1 MPFKKPVQKFN
12 ASINTVEL
20 GVGDKKVV
28 MGGESVLPLYTF
40 DGPIENAPKIGVEIS
55 DLGYADQVPGISGFY
70 EGCATPA
77 DMAKKA
83 AALDGVDFVCLKLDS
98 ADPNGND
105 APVEDCVATAKAVAD
120 AIDLPLVI
128 AGCKNDEKDAALFT
142 KVAEA
147 LQGKNILVLAAKE
160 ANYKGIAASA
170 GLAYS
175 QKVGAE
181 SAVDINL
188 AKQLNVLV
196 TQMGVNANSIVMNTG
211 TAAAG
216 YGFEYVVST
225 LDRIKAAALGQN
237 DASLQYPIMTPV
249 SSETWS
255 VKEALVEEEDMPAWG
270 SREKRGIAMEV
281 ATAAADLASGSNA
294 VILRHP
300 ESIAAV
306 SKLIKELI

>member
-40 DGPIENAPKIGVEIS
+40 DGPIENAPKIGIEIS

-98 ADPNGND
+98 ADPNGKD
-105 APVEDCVATAKAVAD
+105 APVEDCAATAKAVAD

-196 TQMGVNANSIVMNTG
+196 AQMGVNANSIVMNTG

>member
-40 DGPIENAPKIGVEIS
+40 DGPIENAPKIGIEIS

-98 ADPNGND
+98 ADPNGKD
-105 APVEDCVATAKAVAD
+105 APVEDCAATAKAVAD

-188 AKQLNVLV
+188 AKQLNVLI